1 MGAGRPPDGPKHA
14 NHLDG
19 DDESKRRLRVVLE
32 TLSGERSVE
41 SACEE
46 LGVSAS
52 RFHELRREALQ
63 AALDG
68 LAPGASG
75 RPKRKDLEVDPK
87 RLEAL
92 ERENDELK
100 FELQAALVRTELA
113 LAMPHVLTRK
123 GRAEIKKKAKQA
135 RRWLRSGTGE
145 PGSGT

>member
-14 NHLDG
+14 SHLDG

-41 SACEE
+41 SACQE

-68 LAPGASG
+68 LAPGPAG
-75 RPKRKDLEVDPK
+75 RPKRKEPEVDPK

-100 FELQAALVRTELA
+100 FEFQAALLRTELA
-113 LAMPHVLTRK
+113 LTMPHLLTRK
-123 GRAEIKKKAKQA
+123 GRAEIKKKAREA
-135 RRWLRSGTGE
+135 RRLLRKGSGE